1 MCYGERMRRYQADL
15 ILLACAAIWGF
26 AFLFQKSAMAHVG
39 PFLFVATRSIVACIA
54 LVPMVLL
61 EQRRAE
67 AMPPAIFPSALAA
80 GTSFF
85 LAATLQQT
93 GLISATVTNTGFLT
107 ALYVVATPFIAW
119 ALLGQRPATL
129 VWIAA
134 IVSFFGTWLLGGG
147 GLTRFSYGD
156 LLVACSAVFWSLHVV
171 LVGRAAKLGF
181 AMTFTALQFAVVA
194 AISAVAAAMFEPVRF
209 AAIHEAVVSIVYVG
223 VLSSALTF
231 SLFAMALRATRPA
244 EAAIIVSTE
253 TIFAAIGAYLV
264 LDERLPAIGWMG
276 AGAILAS
283 IALVQV
289 AQVRPRKNVTTAKP
303 AGSLSPGERP

>member
-1 MCYGERMRRYQADL
+1 MRRYQADL

-26 AFLFQKSAMAHVG
+26 AFLFQKSAMTHVG
-39 PFLFVATRSIVACIA
+39 PLVFVATRSIVACVA
-54 LVPMVLL
+54 LAPMVLF
-61 EQRRAE
+61 EHHRTTE
-67 AMPPAIFPSALAA
+67 AMPRAIRLNALAA

-85 LAATLQQT
+85 LAAILQQT
-93 GLISATVTNTGFLT
+93 GIISATVTNTGFLT

-129 VWIAA
+129 VWVAA
-134 IVSFFGTWLLGGG
+134 IVSFIGTWLLGGG
-147 GLTRFSYGD
+147 GLDRFSSGD
-156 LLVACSAVFWSLHVV
+156 LLVACSAAFWALHVV
-171 LVGRAAKLGF
+171 LVGRTAKLGF

-194 AISAVAAAMFEPVRF
+194 VLSGVAAAILEPVRL
-209 AAIHEAVVSIVYVG
+209 AAIQEAAVSIVYVG

-231 SLFAMALRATRPA
+231 SLFALALRATRPA

-264 LDERLPAIGWMG
+264 LGERLPAIGWMG

-283 IALVQV
+283 IALVQFSQ
-289 AQVRPRKNVTTAKP
+289 ARLPKEMTTPKP
-303 AGSLSPGERP
+303 AGSLSPGEHP